1 METPLLSVT
10 YAAKTNVN
18 PIIDGN
24 PNNQLLAIG
33 MKVKASLDAIVNRMN
48 NYTRHFNLTLNY
60 GTTTITIDPV
70 LDPAVVD
77 TVTVAIQSI
86 RRISDN
92 AVIDWDI
99 SNESKT
105 SFDITVWDN
114 GVSVKLVTISKFL

>member
-18 PIIDGN
+18 PIIDETKQSTAGN
-24 PNNQLLAIG
+24 WNE
-33 MKVKASLDAIVNRMN
+33 VKASLDAIVKRMN

-60 GTTTITIDPV
+60 GTTTITIDPP

-77 TVTVAIQSI
+77 TVTVAVQSI

-92 AVIDWDI
+92 AVIDWDM

>member
-18 PIIDGN
+18 PIIDETKQSTAGN
-24 PNNQLLAIG
+24 WNE
-33 MKVKASLDAIVNRMN
+33 VKASLDAIVNRMN

>member
-18 PIIDGN
+18 PIIDETKQSTAGN
-24 PNNQLLAIG
+24 WNE
-33 MKVKASLDAIVNRMN
+33 VKASLDAIVKRMN

-60 GTTTITIDPV
+60 GTTTITIDPP

-77 TVTVAIQSI
+77 TVTVAVQSI
-86 RRISDN
+86 RRMSDN

-99 SNESKT
+99 SNESRT
-105 SFDITVWDN
+105 SFDLTVWDN
-114 GVSVKLVTISKFL
+114 GVSIKLVTISKFL

>member
-18 PIIDGN
+18 PIIDETKQSTAGN
-24 PNNQLLAIG
+24 WNE
-33 MKVKASLDAIVNRMN
+33 VKASLDAIVNRMN

-60 GTTTITIDPV
+60 GTTTITIDPA

-77 TVTVAIQSI
+77 TVTVAVQSI

>member
-18 PIIDGN
+18 PIIDETKQSTAGN
-24 PNNQLLAIG
+24 WNE
-33 MKVKASLDAIVNRMN
+33 VKASLDAIVKRMN

-77 TVTVAIQSI
+77 TVTVAVQSI

>member
-18 PIIDGN
+18 PIIDETKQSTAGN
-24 PNNQLLAIG
+24 WNE
-33 MKVKASLDAIVNRMN
+33 VKASLDAIVKRMN

-60 GTTTITIDPV
+60 GTTTITIDPP

-77 TVTVAIQSI
+77 TVTVAVQSI
-86 RRISDN
+86 RRMSDN

-99 SNESKT
+99 SNESRT

-114 GVSVKLVTISKFL
+114 GVSIKLVTISKFL

>member
-18 PIIDGN
+18 PIIDETKQSTAGN
-24 PNNQLLAIG
+24 WNE
-33 MKVKASLDAIVNRMN
+33 VKASLDAIVKRMN

-60 GTTTITIDPV
+60 GTTTITIDPP

-77 TVTVAIQSI
+77 TVTVAVQSI
-86 RRISDN
+86 RRMSDN

>member
-18 PIIDGN
+18 PIIDETKQSTAGN
-24 PNNQLLAIG
+24 WNE
-33 MKVKASLDAIVNRMN
+33 VKASLDAIVKRMN

-60 GTTTITIDPV
+60 GTTTITIDPP

-77 TVTVAIQSI
+77 TVTVAVQSI

-105 SFDITVWDN
+105 SFDFTVWDN

>member
-18 PIIDGN
+18 PIIDETKQSTAGN
-24 PNNQLLAIG
+24 WNE
-33 MKVKASLDAIVNRMN
+33 VKASLDAIVNRMN

-77 TVTVAIQSI
+77 TVTVAVQSI

>member
-18 PIIDGN
+18 PIIDETKQSTAGN
-24 PNNQLLAIG
+24 WNE
-33 MKVKASLDAIVNRMN
+33 VKASLDAIVNRMN

-60 GTTTITIDPV
+60 GTTTIPIDPV

-77 TVTVAIQSI
+77 TVTVAVQSI

>member
-1 METPLLSVT
+1 METPLFPVT
-10 YAAKTNVN
+10 YSDKTNVN
-18 PIIDGN
+18 PIISRV
-24 PNNQLLAIG
+24 NQSTAEDWNE
-33 MKVKASLDAIVNRMN
+33 VKAILNATVKRMN

-60 GTTTITIDPV
+60 GTTTITIDPP

-77 TVTVAIQSI
+77 TVTVAVQSI

>member
-18 PIIDGN
+18 PIIDETKQSTAGN
-24 PNNQLLAIG
+24 WNE
-33 MKVKASLDAIVNRMN
+33 VKASLDAIVNRLN

-60 GTTTITIDPV
+60 GTTTIPIDPV

-77 TVTVAIQSI
+77 TVTVAVQSI